1 MSEDKLLHA
10 HLYSFNQLLQL
21 GTTIDDQWGEKK
33 GAVLNKML
41 DAFGAMG
48 GRLGGSE

>member
-1 MSEDKLLHA
+1 
-10 HLYSFNQLLQL
+10 L
-21 GTTIDDQWGEKK
+21 GTTIDEQWGEKK

-41 DAFGAMG
+41 DAFEAMG